1 MTSKQMGKKNTN
13 INFEWNITIFISH
26 LLKILINEK

>member
-13 INFEWNITIFISH
+13 INFEFNNIYIAFTEDFNK
-26 LLKILINEK
+26 L